1 LPGGHVA
8 WLSHDAE
15 EGEPA
20 SPNGWVAW
28 YFLAALRGARF
39 PSGDLGP
46 AKARTIEI
54 ALSLIDEQVAYHR
67 ARLSNMRAAGGRVA
81 ILAEAFFALTFLV
94 SVGKL
99 LFVFDV
105 AGRWFKPG
113 GLLGAFLSAGAG
125 ALVGLRAYSEFS
137 LLARQSTVMLRM
149 LEAARAD
156 LAAVEVAAAQPLGSL
171 ALGSSLYQTT
181 TAMLREV
188 AGWAEL
194 FRMKTIET
202 S

>member
-1 LPGGHVA
+1 M
-8 WLSHDAE
+8 
-15 EGEPA
+15 
-20 SPNGWVAW
+20 
-28 YFLAALRGARF
+28 
-39 PSGDLGP
+39 GP

-94 SVGKL
+94 SLGKL

-171 ALGSSLYQTT
+171 ALGKLPLSDDDRDVARGRRVGGTFPDEDDRNQ
-181 TAMLREV
+181 LRRRLP
-188 AGWAEL
+188 GSGCRGFGTRPL
-194 FRMKTIET
+194 GSPSRTR
-202 S
+202 